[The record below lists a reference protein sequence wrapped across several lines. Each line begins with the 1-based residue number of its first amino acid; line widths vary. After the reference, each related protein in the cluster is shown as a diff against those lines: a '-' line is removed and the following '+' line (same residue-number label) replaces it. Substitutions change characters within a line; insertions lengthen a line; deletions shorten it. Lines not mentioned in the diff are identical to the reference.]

1 MDPFAVAEIEGG
13 SDALRENVCRGRVV
27 RRAEEEAMLNV
38 SFGLATCTRSS
49 LACLKFLRHYSIS
62 RFYRNQMPCMI
73 LARDR
78 GTTDLGNRI
87 GVHLAWRLKKSPG
100 NCAGMQFDRSTSVP
114 FPSSTFSGKPVR
126 VKATGQGDVYR
137 EVGHLL
143 PPFRLDGYRWGN
155 STF

>member
-27 RRAEEEAMLNV
+27 RRAGSGGGGDVERLIRPDWPRAREA
-38 SFGLATCTRSS
+38 CS
-49 LACLKFLRHYSIS
+49 LLLKFLRYYSIS

-73 LARDR
+73 SARDR

-87 GVHLAWRLKKSPG
+87 GVHLAAGKKPG
-100 NCAGMQFDRSTSVP
+100 KLRRNAVRSLASLP

-143 PPFRLDGYRWGN
+143 TPAFPPRWI
-155 STF
+155 